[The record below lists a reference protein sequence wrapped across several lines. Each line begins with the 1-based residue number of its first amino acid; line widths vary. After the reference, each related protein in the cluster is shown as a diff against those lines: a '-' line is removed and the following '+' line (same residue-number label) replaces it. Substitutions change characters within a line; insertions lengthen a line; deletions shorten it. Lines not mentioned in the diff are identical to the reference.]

1 MNSNYLIKIMKII
14 KILFLTILFTVFAKE
29 ISNYIFQSKVE
40 SRVYNTGFYYLSQ
53 KPLSSS
59 HNFDSLFT
67 PYHIYLLNYRPS
79 PENFVRY
86 FENIRYLSYGIF
98 FLSLYLKQGLIISI
112 LLSFILVISP
122 LSLIQKTWISF
133 PDTYTFLF
141 SLFLVIQKLYSS
153 KEIQKD
159 SKELLQNSYIL
170 KDIYKS
176 LKIKFKINS
185 YSYFFF
191 FIIISLG
198 LFNHFYQFFF
208 IAFEIICINFYFL
221 RDKYQF
227 ILDLLFLLLSAI
239 FIRSISQYLF
249 ILNNIEIVDYRL
261 SIVKSLS
268 YEELIKIN
276 FTNLFTG
283 IYGFLFGLWLIFLYD
298 VLIKKNYSHIFSF
311 IFSFCITF
319 FTYDTTRIF
328 TLIFFVSFL
337 FSLTLNLRNY
347 TSRDIKALS
356 VLTFLSSIVYFFQ
369 PLYYKWGERII
380 YLK

>member
-1 MNSNYLIKIMKII
+1 MNPNYLIKIMKII

>member
-1 MNSNYLIKIMKII
+1 MKII